1 MLETL
6 EIVLQLLMHHRELLS
21 VQAVEGVEGIEGV
34 LLRRLLAGG
43 VVMMLMMMMML
54 LKQDREIL
62 PLRVVT
68 HAALVAF
75 GPGVL
80 VPRGGRAGQPTG
92 TRA

>member
-1 MLETL
+1 
-6 EIVLQLLMHHRELLS
+6 
-21 VQAVEGVEGIEGV
+21 
-34 LLRRLLAGG
+34 
-43 VVMMLMMMMML
+43 VMMLMMMM